1 MVQMMLILIKIIK
14 YSIKQSKFCI
24 HFQALEEILVGFVK
38 GWMRNFSPSADRNS
52 YSRTCSL
59 ISPFKE
65 MSCMMMIPLDGV
77 AVKLPKQKTVRATL
91 FIFPSLGA
99 AQRQIWKQRWE
110 RNSPFCAF
118 KNRLNG
124 FLETYLKDDHL
135 EGFPIEGCWILKAAW
150 SARQRLGG
158 RKGWISVSSSLG
170 GAAIIQ
176 SSEGKNQGGSL
187 CHRVYHHHHDD
198 PNFQDGCDHDEKTPK
213 TMMTLSKVQL
223 QALLMMLID
232 N

>member
-14 YSIKQSKFCI
+14 YSIKQSEFCI

-91 FIFPSLGA
+91 FIFPSLAA

-124 FLETYLKDDHL
+124 FLKTYSKDDHL

-150 SARQRLGG
+150 SAQQRLGG

-176 SSEGKNQGGSL
+176 SSEGKNQGRVALSPSL
-187 CHRVYHHHHDD
+187 SSSWWW
-198 PNFQDGCDHDEKTPK
+198 
-213 TMMTLSKVQL
+213 SKFSRCSWSCWE
-223 QALLMMLID
+223 D
-232 N
+232 S